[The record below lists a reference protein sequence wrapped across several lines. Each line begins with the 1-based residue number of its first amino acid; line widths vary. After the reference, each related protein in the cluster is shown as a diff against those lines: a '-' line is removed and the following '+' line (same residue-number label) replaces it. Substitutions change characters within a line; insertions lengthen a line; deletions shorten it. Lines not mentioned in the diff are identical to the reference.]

1 MTQRVLHLPDG
12 WLMDRI
18 HVVLAGVGGTGSEM
32 LDGLLRLH
40 QALVQLDHP
49 GLHVMV
55 YDPSEVKPTNIG
67 RQRFYPG
74 DEGQSKALLSVQRI
88 NIFHGLD
95 WDAYDKAFTVD
106 NCEGPIDLLI
116 SCVDKIAPRLEFEQ
130 LMEAPTDCPMLWLDT
145 GNGDRTGQVVLGTN
159 GQEVTPLPS
168 VIDLFPEL
176 HNTREDDKPSCSFA
190 EAIDA
195 QDLLINRLVADASI
209 DMLWQLFRKG
219 KINHHGAFIEAAP
232 TRINPLMIDP
242 AVWASFG
249 LDTQRPDQAA

>member
-1 MTQRVLHLPDG
+1 MTQRSLQLPGD

-49 GLHVMV
+49 GLHVTV
-55 YDPSEVKPTNIG
+55 YDPSDVKPTNIG

-74 DEGQSKALLSVQRI
+74 DEGQSKALLSVHRI

-95 WDAYDKAFTVD
+95 WDAHADIFTIGE
-106 NCEGPIDLLI
+106 CERPVDLLI
-116 SCVDKIAPRLEFEQ
+116 SCVDKIAPRLKFEQ
-130 LMEAPTDCPMLWLDT
+130 LMSAPTDTPILWLDT

-159 GQEVTPLPS
+159 GQDVTLLPS

-176 HNTREDDKPSCSFA
+176 HDTPEDDKPSCSFA

-209 DMLWQLFRKG
+209 DMLWQLLRKG
-219 KINHHGAFIEAAP
+219 EINHHGAFIEAAP

-249 LDTQRPDQAA
+249 LDTQSIDQAA

>member
-1 MTQRVLHLPDG
+1 MTQRVLHLPDD
-12 WLMDRI
+12 WLMERI

-40 QALVQLDHP
+40 QALIQLDHP
-49 GLHVMV
+49 GLHVTV
-55 YDPSEVKPTNIG
+55 FDPSEVKPTNIG

-95 WDAYDKAFTVD
+95 WDAHDQSFMIHD
-106 NCEGPIDLLI
+106 CDGPIDLLI

-130 LMEAPTDCPMLWLDT
+130 LMTAPTDCPMLWMDT

-159 GQEVTPLPS
+159 GQEVTMLPS

-176 HNTREDDKPSCSFA
+176 SSTPEDDKPSCSFA

-209 DMLWQLFRKG
+209 DMLWQLIRKG
-219 KINHHGAFIEAAP
+219 EINHHGAFIEAAP

-249 LDTQRPDQAA
+249 LDTKRFDPVA